1 MNCNLLHFDCAEM
14 INIIISAIIGLGLAY
29 FTAWSYE
36 RFMHKRKMR
45 KLRNDFQFLESKNE
59 EFDWKHWDIQ
69 NGQISNAPI
78 NSFMRMKYLGAAE
91 FEYEWIQSV
100 GGHIEGSGRLIFD
113 NKIKG
118 ILYFFSVNPFNYKY
132 RNVFY
137 RVVEHM
143 GEKYDAIFVDADDE
157 GNKYVMMRKK

>member
-14 INIIISAIIGLGLAY
+14 MNILISSIIGIGLAY

-36 RFMHKRKMR
+36 RFMHERKMQ
-45 KLRNDFQFLESKNE
+45 KLWNDFQFLESKNE
-59 EFDWKHWDIQ
+59 EFDWKQWNLQ

-78 NSFMRMKYLGAAE
+78 NSFMRMKYLDAAE
-91 FEYEWIQSV
+91 FEFEWIESV
-100 GGHIEGSGRLIFD
+100 GGNIEGVGRLIFD

-118 ILYFFSVNPFNYKY
+118 ILYFFSVNAINYKY

-143 GEKYDAIFVDADDE
+143 GEKYDAIFVDAADE
-157 GNKYVMMRKK
+157 GKKYVMMRKK